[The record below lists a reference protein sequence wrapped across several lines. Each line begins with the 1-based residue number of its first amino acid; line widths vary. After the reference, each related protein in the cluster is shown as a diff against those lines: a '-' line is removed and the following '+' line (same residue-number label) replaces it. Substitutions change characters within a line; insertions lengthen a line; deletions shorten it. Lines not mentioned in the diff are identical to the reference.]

1 MRKIK
6 SIRFW
11 LMGFLSYIKLYV
23 KGGEEMMVTF
33 LATRVVLGKLEFK
46 DVPDVLKE
54 KVKEELADKE
64 VKKVIAVPNKLV
76 NIVVGK

>member
-1 MRKIK
+1 MSKKLIRKIK

-23 KGGEEMMVTF
+23 KGGEEMMVIF

-54 KVKEELADKE
+54 KVKEELEA
-64 VKKVIAVPNKLV
+64 NG
-76 NIVVGK
+76 VGFLAE

>member
-1 MRKIK
+1 MSKKLIRKIK
-6 SIRFW
+6 SICFW

-23 KGGEEMMVTF
+23 KGGEEMMVMF

-54 KVKEELADKE
+54 KVKEELEINGLGFLAE
-64 VKKVIAVPNKLV
+64 
-76 NIVVGK
+76 